1 MIPPANG
8 QNERGQH
15 ADEASNK
22 RETFEYVEG
31 RRHPPAIIFTARLN
45 LMEQQQDQE
54 DNEDQTDNTG
64 WSIAPAPTVTPSRDD
79 AEQDQNQDVL
89 SDMAAFPPFATG

>member
-1 MIPPANG
+1 MARTNAANTPMKQG
-8 QNERGQH
+8 
-15 ADEASNK
+15 
-22 RETFEYVEG
+22 ETFEYVEG

-45 LMEQQQDQE
+45 LTEQQQDQE